1 MDRMRILF
9 TVNPAPGHLFAM
21 VPLAWAL
28 HLEGHQVMVAAPQV
42 LAQQIRRAGL
52 TAAVIGGDATF
63 LSCWPP
69 GRPLGC
75 HPVLDLDVYV
85 AVAEHTL
92 PELVDLIQA
101 WQPALIVTEPVEFA
115 GPLAATVTGTPWVLH
130 QGALQPGDDVLQDAL
145 TRAADRL
152 DRLGPAPK
160 PPLATVDCCPPSMRT
175 GPTERSVLRMRPVP
189 YHGACTAPEW
199 LLTAPERPRVCV
211 TMGTV
216 PIPEGVAGLTAALQG
231 LSDLA
236 IDVIVSGAGAHAVAD
251 LPANATRV
259 GWIPHHHVLP
269 GCDLFVHHS
278 GPVSSMAALTA
289 GRPHLVMPQMSEQ
302 FSIAERLMRA
312 GVARCVPFADRSPEA
327 VRDAALDLL
336 DDPFYAARARRL
348 SAEIAA
354 MPGPSTVAAELLT
367 RLR

>member
-1 MDRMRILF
+1 MDPMRILF

-52 TAAVIGGDATF
+52 TAAVVGADATF
-63 LSCWPP
+63 LTCWPP
-69 GRPLGC
+69 GRPLGGNA
-75 HPVLDLDVYV
+75 VLDLDVY
-85 AVAEHTL
+85 AAIAEHTM
-92 PELVDLIQA
+92 PELVDLVQA
-101 WQPALIVTEPVEFA
+101 WQPDLIVTEPVEFA

-130 QGALQPGDDVLQDAL
+130 QGGLQPGDDVLQDAL
-145 TRAADRL
+145 ARIADRL

-160 PPLATVDCCPPSMRT
+160 PPLVTIDCCPPSMRLAPT
-175 GPTERSVLRMRPVP
+175 GGSTVAMRHVP
-189 YHGACTAPEW
+189 YHGACSAPEW

-211 TMGTV
+211 SMGTV
-216 PIPEGVAGLTAALQG
+216 PIPEGIDGLTAALTG

-236 IDVIVSGAGAHAVAD
+236 IDVVVSGAGAHAVAD
-251 LPANATRV
+251 LPANATRISWV
-259 GWIPHHHVLP
+259 PHHHVLP

-278 GPVSSMAALTA
+278 GPTSSMAALVA
-289 GRPHLVMPQMSEQ
+289 GRPHLVMPQMADQ

-312 GVARCVPFADRSPEA
+312 GVARCVPFADRGPQA

-336 DDPFYAARARRL
+336 DDPFYAARANRLRR
-348 SAEIAA
+348 EIAA
-354 MPGPSTVAAELLT
+354 MPAPATVAADLIA